1 MLQGFN
7 HNIRYHGRLF
17 HVQTEDGG
25 LQNPHI
31 VTLLYHGG
39 SIVSSKKTAYADIL
53 TSDRR
58 DQVVSEIMREQH
70 RQMLRDL
77 REGRFDA
84 VLAPLGLGPVGEAA
98 GADAP
103 RPPVGPKPA
112 GPPDA
117 GDPAQ
122 DTPLGPPREGHPA
135 EAEPPRA
142 PSAATPGSLR
152 LPGGPGRG
160 RAPGPVSSAGAPS
173 GLRGG
178 PGQAADDDPR
188 LDDVLLDHLASRVG
202 EAKPKK
208 KR

>member
-58 DQVVSEIMREQH
+58 DEVVREIMREQH

-84 VLAPLGLGPVGEAA
+84 VLASLGLGPAGEAS
-98 GADAP
+98 GGRAP
-103 RPPVGPKPA
+103 YRPA
-112 GPPDA
+112 GPT
-117 GDPAQ
+117 PA
-122 DTPLGPPREGHPA
+122 A
-135 EAEPPRA
+135 AA
-142 PSAATPGSLR
+142 P
-152 LPGGPGRG
+152 
-160 RAPGPVSSAGAPS
+160 V
-173 GLRGG
+173 
-178 PGQAADDDPR
+178 DDPR
-188 LDDVLLDHLASRVG
+188 DLDEILLDHLASRVR